1 MKHSPGLSARRSSP
15 FPTPSTIATKKNKF
29 LLSTMPW
36 TKAPGVTK
44 LVWSVILFSALY
56 KNSMTFMPD
65 SKVVKTISPTDISG
79 LKVGKANIMNNG

>member
-1 MKHSPGLSARRSSP
+1 
-15 FPTPSTIATKKNKF
+15 
-29 LLSTMPW
+29 MPW

-65 SKVVKTISPTDISG
+65 SKVVKTISPTDISW